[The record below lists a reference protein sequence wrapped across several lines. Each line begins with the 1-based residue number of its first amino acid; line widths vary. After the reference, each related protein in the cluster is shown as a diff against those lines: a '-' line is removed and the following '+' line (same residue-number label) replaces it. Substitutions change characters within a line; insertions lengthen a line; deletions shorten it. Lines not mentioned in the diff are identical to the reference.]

1 MIDAR
6 IRKRFPPSK
15 DSSAF
20 ELDIH
25 LKTSSPVTVLF
36 GPSGS
41 GKTLTLDAVAGFI
54 TPDEGRIV
62 AGDTLLFDVAARIS
76 LSPQQRRCGYVFQNY
91 ALFPHM
97 TLRENLAFAAD
108 RLPRAERRGRIAEML
123 HQFHLGEVSGR
134 KPHELSGGQKQR
146 ASIARALL
154 ADPRVLLLDEPARG
168 LDPAL
173 RSELYALLNQVL
185 ADFRLPVI
193 LVTHDLE
200 ECFELGDHM
209 VVIDNGHIVQS
220 GQPAEILDAP
230 ANPAVARL
238 LDRHNMVQ
246 AEIVALDP
254 SRQLSRLRCYPG
266 SDDGFEILAPYLPG
280 HLLGARVTFAIRTDR
295 LLASP
300 SDQAPQGSVRLELAQ
315 VSLRPQTARL
325 IFANGLTAEM
335 PLRAFEPHRHNKNWS
350 VRFPPEAIRLM
361 RP

>member
-6 IRKRFPPSK
+6 IRKRFHPSK
-15 DSSAF
+15 DSAPF

-25 LKTSSPVTVLF
+25 LKTSAPVTVLF

-41 GKTLTLDAVAGFI
+41 GKTLTLDAIAGFI
-54 TPDEGRIV
+54 TPDEGRIA
-62 AGDTLLFDVAARIS
+62 AGDALLFDVAARVA
-76 LSPQQRRCGYVFQNY
+76 LPPRERRCGYVFQNY

-97 TLRENLAFAAD
+97 TLKENLAFAAE
-108 RLPRAERRGRIAEML
+108 RLPRGERRGRIAEML

-173 RSELYALLNQVL
+173 RAELYTLLGEVL
-185 ADFRLPVI
+185 DTFRLPVL

-200 ECFELGDHM
+200 ECFELGDQM
-209 VVIDNGHIVQS
+209 VVIDGGRIVQS
-220 GQPAEILDAP
+220 GKPADILDAP

-238 LDRHNMVQ
+238 LDRHNLVP

-254 SRQLSRLRCYPG
+254 ARQLGKLMCFPDTES
-266 SDDGFEILAPYLPG
+266 SFEILSPYFPG
-280 HLLGARVTFAIRTDR
+280 HLLGARITFAIRTDR
-295 LLASP
+295 LLAAPAS
-300 SDQAPQGSVRLELAQ
+300 QAVPGSVPLEVVH
-315 VSLRPQTARL
+315 VSQRPQTARL
-325 IFANGLTAEM
+325 IFSNGLTAEM
-335 PLRAFEPHRHNKNWS
+335 PLRAFEPHRHNKSWT

-361 RP
+361 KP

>member
-280 HLLGARVTFAIRTDR
+280 HLLGARVTLR
-295 LLASP
+295 L
-300 SDQAPQGSVRLELAQ
+300 R
-315 VSLRPQTARL
+315 
-325 IFANGLTAEM
+325 
-335 PLRAFEPHRHNKNWS
+335 NWPIPRS
-350 VRFPPEAIRLM
+350 A
-361 RP
+361 

>member
-6 IRKRFPPSK
+6 IRKRFQASK

-20 ELDIH
+20 ELDLH

-36 GPSGS
+36 GPSGA
-41 GKTLTLDAVAGFI
+41 GKTLTLDAIAGFI
-54 TPDEGRIV
+54 TPDEGRITV
-62 AGDTLLFDVAARIS
+62 GGALLFDVAARVS
-76 LSPQQRRCGYVFQNY
+76 LTPQDRRCGYVFQNY

-97 TLRENLAFAAD
+97 TLKENLAFAAE
-108 RLPRAERRGRIAEML
+108 RLPRTERRGRIAEML

-173 RSELYALLNQVL
+173 RSELYVVLNEVQNSFKVPVL
-185 ADFRLPVI
+185 

-200 ECFELGDHM
+200 ECFELGDQM
-209 VVIDNGHIVQS
+209 VVVDNGRIVQS
-220 GQPAEILDAP
+220 GQPSEILDSP

-238 LDRHNMVQ
+238 LDRHNLVS

-254 SRQLSRLRCYPG
+254 ARQLSRLACFPD
-266 SDDGFEILAPYLPG
+266 SDQSFEIVAPYLPG

-295 LLASP
+295 LLA
-300 SDQAPQGSVRLELAQ
+300 APASQSVAGSVALELDQ

-325 IFANGLTAEM
+325 QFANGLLAEM
-335 PLRAFEPHRHNKNWS
+335 PLRAYEPHRHNKSWT

-361 RP
+361 KP